1 MMGSTLKYSTYL
13 MVGALTFD
21 LLVAVVYLI
30 VALGIGAPALASGFY
45 AFLGA
50 LVFILIGMGAS
61 LGLTVGGYR
70 RSMLAVSLVFNLALA
85 ALMFYFKA
93 GLVPEAVTA
102 LVALVNIAAS
112 AMAYSAMGSS
122 REVKLPI
129 LGV

>member
-1 MMGSTLKYSTYL
+1 MGSTLKYSTYL

-50 LVFILIGMGAS
+50 LIFILIGMGAS

-70 RSMLAVSLVFNLALA
+70 RSMLAVSLVFTW
-85 ALMFYFKA
+85 
-93 GLVPEAVTA
+93 PWRPSCST
-102 LVALVNIAAS
+102 
-112 AMAYSAMGSS
+112 S
-122 REVKLPI
+122 RRAWSLRP
-129 LGV
+129 

>member
-1 MMGSTLKYSTYL
+1 LKYSTYL

-21 LLVAVVYLI
+21 LLVAIVYLI

-50 LVFILIGMGAS
+50 LIFILIGMGAS

-112 AMAYSAMGSS
+112 AMAYSAMGSG